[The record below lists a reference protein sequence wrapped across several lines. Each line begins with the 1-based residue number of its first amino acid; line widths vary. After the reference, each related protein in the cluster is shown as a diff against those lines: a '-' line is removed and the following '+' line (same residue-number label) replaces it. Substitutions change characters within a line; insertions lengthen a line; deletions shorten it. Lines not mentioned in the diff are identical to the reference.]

1 MSDRRSSVRYS
12 MLVALAGIGITATMS
27 GCGLGQPEQP
37 REGEELFGTA
47 DGALRRTS
55 ELKAD
60 LTMPDECLATW
71 PVATRPTGKA
81 TFRLITDTTRSTFA
95 QLVTLNDLHVLPNM
109 RLVFTKGDIRKGTP
123 GDDASDEPPL
133 LVGSLSEATDG
144 PAVGE
149 PPGTFIA
156 DAAGDGRIGF
166 GYSMTEAA
174 TMSLKALAQQVKY
187 EPDKHYIDLRT
198 DKCPNGFMY
207 GTFRYP
213 EPSDYPGGF

>member
-1 MSDRRSSVRYS
+1 MSDRRSSVHYS
-12 MLVALAGIGITATMS
+12 MFVALAGIGVAATMS

-37 REGEELFGTA
+37 GEEEELFGTA
-47 DGALRRTS
+47 DGAVRRTS

-71 PVATRPTGKA
+71 PGATRPTGKA
-81 TFRLITDTTRSTFA
+81 TFRFITDTARRSFA

-109 RLVFTKGDIRKGTP
+109 RLVFTTGDIRKGAP
-123 GDDASDEPPL
+123 GDTSEPPL

-198 DKCPNGFMY
+198 DKCPNGFMS

-213 EPSDYPGGF
+213 EASDYPGGF

>member
-1 MSDRRSSVRYS
+1 MSGFMDSVRID
-12 MLVALAGIGITATMS
+12 MLAALVGIGISATMS
-27 GCGLGQPEQP
+27 GCAAERPEQLE
-37 REGEELFGTA
+37 EGEELVGTA
-47 DGALRRTS
+47 EGAARRTS
-55 ELKAD
+55 ELKAE

-71 PVATRPTGKA
+71 PGATPPTGKA
-81 TFRLITDTTRSTFA
+81 TFRFITDTSRRNFA

-109 RLVFTKGDIRKGTP
+109 RLTFTKGDIRKGTP
-123 GDDASDEPPL
+123 GEASPTEPPM

-174 TMSLKALAQQVKY
+174 TMSLKALATQVKY

-198 DKCPNGFMY
+198 DTCPNGFMR

-213 EPSDYPGGF
+213 TEADYPGGF